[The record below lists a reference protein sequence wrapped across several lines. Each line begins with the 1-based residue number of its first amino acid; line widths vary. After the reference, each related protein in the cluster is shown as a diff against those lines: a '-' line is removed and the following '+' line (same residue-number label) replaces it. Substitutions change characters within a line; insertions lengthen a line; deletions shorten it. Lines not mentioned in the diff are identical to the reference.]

1 MWQCVG
7 TPKSRYVDFVYA
19 TLESGSHASSRRASQ
34 TTFVACPALSLG
46 PPPCS
51 HAVSPESS
59 LDQQIIEGC
68 TNCQFAIK
76 VVWSRVQVPP
86 SPQAPSVVRPWRRG
100 DSAARSAAGRGDR
113 LELAVRLM
121 PAPDATRSN
130 ATSAG
135 KREVG
140 RGGGSAR
147 TGEMNGGGGV
157 DAVNPL
163 TMNYPQQQQQEHEEE
178 ELQSSPSSPPL
189 PLPPLNV
196 VADITR
202 IKFTGGA
209 HPPWQQQQQQ
219 QQWQQK
225 DHHYRQPTQK
235 RAGQP
240 FSGSSTGRGRDSSSL
255 PGGGSTRSPSSA
267 SGVGTTESPRGD
279 SPRPN
284 SAQWWWKQMQRQEE
298 EKRQKNK
305 KQKQKPWQKPH
316 AVLPK

>member
-51 HAVSPESS
+51 HAVSPENS

-147 TGEMNGGGGV
+147 TGEMNGGGGGGSGSV
-157 DAVNPL
+157 
-163 TMNYPQQQQQEHEEE
+163 
-178 ELQSSPSSPPL
+178 SSGSSSSSSGSS
-189 PLPPLNV
+189 
-196 VADITR
+196 
-202 IKFTGGA
+202 GGG
-209 HPPWQQQQQQ
+209 
-219 QQWQQK
+219 
-225 DHHYRQPTQK
+225 RGGGSSGGSGGSGGSTI
-235 RAGQP
+235 
-240 FSGSSTGRGRDSSSL
+240 GSSTGSAGITGSRSSSRL
-255 PGGGSTRSPSSA
+255 QSLGSVQSVGSVP
-267 SGVGTTESPRGD
+267 SGVSSVPRVALSGVSSVPRVAPTALEPSPTRARTK
-279 SPRPN
+279 SHSLNEP
-284 SAQWWWKQMQRQEE
+284 
-298 EKRQKNK
+298 
-305 KQKQKPWQKPH
+305 PH
-316 AVLPK
+316 FDHYKVILFLHHPFLPYVAHFFPPYLRI